1 MIYNKYSDFNNAF
14 FIVDFYNKLYD
25 TYSVHFFPGT
35 NNIQNEYSFEFKLK
49 DLLIEKDIL
58 YTQNKVFLKD
68 NVVFNVILKMNE
80 NILTFEIKNGLEGE
94 YNIVK
99 NNRNFINV
107 YGEEIKWQEELFKNR
122 YLITDKNYI
131 IKMNRPYFT
140 YHRLYYNDEKEDY
153 LNVVF
158 RDEKN
163 NITHCILK
171 FSFL

>member
-1 MIYNKYSDFNNAF
+1 
-14 FIVDFYNKLYD
+14 
-25 TYSVHFFPGT
+25 
-35 NNIQNEYSFEFKLK
+35 
-49 DLLIEKDIL
+49 
-58 YTQNKVFLKD
+58 
-68 NVVFNVILKMNE
+68 MNE